1 MENDKITLIST
12 DISAIKEYQDYT
24 GNYVNRLNEDVRELK
39 ERVASMEKIL
49 LSATNIDWKTVRFL
63 DEPETFK

>member
-1 MENDKITLIST
+1 MEEDQITVINT
-12 DISAIKEYQDYT
+12 DIHAVLKYSDYSADC
-24 GNYVNRLNEDVRELK
+24 VNRLNEDVRELK

-63 DEPETFK
+63 DEPETF